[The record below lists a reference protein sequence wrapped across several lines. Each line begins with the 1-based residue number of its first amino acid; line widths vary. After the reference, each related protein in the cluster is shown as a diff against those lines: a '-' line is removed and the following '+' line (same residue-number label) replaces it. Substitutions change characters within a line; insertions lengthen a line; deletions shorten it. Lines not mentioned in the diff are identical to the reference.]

1 MINITFITVGNLK
14 EDYLRAAVGEYVK
27 RMSAYCRP
35 NIVELKEVKVPDS
48 PSKGE
53 IDAALSAEG
62 ERILAA
68 VPPRAYKIA
77 LCVEGKQLSSE
88 ELASAIDSATM
99 EHSDICFIIGSSHG
113 LAPEVKSACNMRLS
127 VSKLTFPHQL
137 MRVILA
143 EAVYRAFTIIKGTK
157 YHK

>member
-1 MINITFITVGNLK
+1 MLNITFITVGTLK
-14 EDYLRAAVGEYVK
+14 EDYLRAAVGEYTK

-48 PSKGE
+48 PSKTE
-53 IDAALSAEG
+53 IDSALSAEA
-62 ERILAA
+62 EKILAA

-88 ELASAIDSATM
+88 ELAAAIDGASM

-113 LAPEVKSACNMRLS
+113 LAPEVKNACNMRLS
-127 VSKLTFPHQL
+127 VSKLTFPHQR

-143 EAVYRAFTIIKGTK
+143 EAVYRAFNIIKGTK